1 MQYIENIQVGNG
13 TKYKINIVPFD
24 GVQGQVLS
32 KTGQGKNDF
41 AWTNLEKY
49 DDSQI
54 LETINNLQQ
63 NTFTKEEVQNLIK
76 DFITQV
82 PDEYITEEELTE
94 KGFLVKSDIYN
105 KADKSNTYTKTQVDA
120 LIPTDYVKDED
131 LSTVAMSGSY
141 NDLTDKPTIVT
152 FRQW

>member
-54 LETINNLQQ
+54 LEAINNLQQ